1 MGSTP
6 AGGSGNS
13 FSEFFLLENAS
24 LLLLLYPSHQKN
36 FWSEGRLQ
44 FLLTH
49 QACLP
54 FVIFFLPKIMVGPS
68 PPLDPPLQKYSSR
81 QAGVFLLH
89 MVN

>member
-6 AGGSGNS
+6 TGGSGNS
-13 FSEFFLLENAS
+13 FSEFFTLF
-24 LLLLLYPSHQKN
+24 LLYPSHQKIFGQKDVCN
-36 FWSEGRLQ
+36 FCSPTKPA
-44 FLLTH
+44 FLL
-49 QACLP
+49 LL
-54 FVIFFLPKIMVGPS
+54 FFLLKIMVGPS